1 MPPDRGAAIGQ
12 RRRQARLSGEQL
24 DQRGHDP
31 LLPGIVEVLEMRI
44 VLDAHDANTL
54 GDLGQYDFDE
64 CQPARRGK
72 APQSRFQHVR
82 FRRRLAVPCGPS
94 ADEADQFR
102 LSVRV
107 GEANGRAE
115 LHRRQAAPV
124 AIAGDEVHIAS
135 SVTESHG
142 DALSYR
148 FSGKLSGDT
157 MSGGLDL
164 GEYLNAT
171 WTAKRHVS
179 RG

>member
-1 MPPDRGAAIGQ
+1 MMAPGEDKIVGDRIHAILSSP
-12 RRRQARLSGEQL
+12 RQAKSAAAPKPAVADLSGRWDVHIDFAAGSSEHAL
-24 DQRGHDP
+24 HLTQRGND
-31 LLPGIVEVLEMRI
+31 I
-44 VLDAHDANTL
+44 L
-54 GDLGQYDFDE
+54 GTHQGDFQARDLSGT
-64 CQPARRGK
+64 
-72 APQSRFQHVR
+72 
-82 FRRRLAVPCGPS
+82 
-94 ADEADQFR
+94 
-102 LSVRV
+102 
-107 GEANGRAE
+107 
-115 LHRRQAAPV
+115 
-124 AIAGDEVHIAS
+124 IAGDEVRIAS